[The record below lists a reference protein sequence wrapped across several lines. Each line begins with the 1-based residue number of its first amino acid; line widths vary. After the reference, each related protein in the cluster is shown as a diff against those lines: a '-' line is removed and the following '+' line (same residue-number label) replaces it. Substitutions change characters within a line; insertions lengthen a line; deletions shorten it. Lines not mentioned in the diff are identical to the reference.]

1 MSASAPDSVEGVLE
15 LAAREEPVRAIESRG
30 RRPLLRWEL
39 LLLLVVLA
47 TFGLNAWASPYFLD
61 PFTLSDLTFNFT
73 EKAIVALPMALLIIA
88 REIDISVAG
97 IMALSSVAMGLA
109 AQAGLGLPMI
119 VAAGILAG
127 LVCGALNGAL
137 VTIFKVPAIVAT
149 IGTMSLY
156 RGIAYAVLGDQVLKA
171 YPAGFDYFGQGYA
184 VGLVSFE
191 LVLFLA
197 LALLTGIL
205 LHFTA
210 MGRRISAIGSN
221 PTAALFSGIRVD
233 RYRFWLFA
241 ATGAA
246 AGLASV
252 LLTSRLGST
261 RPSIA
266 VGWELDIITITILG
280 GVSILGGRGTIAGVV
295 LAALLMGLVTFGLGL
310 LNVPGIVMSIVV
322 GGLLIAVIA
331 LPILFERLMAGR
343 TAR

>member
-1 MSASAPDSVEGVLE
+1 MSLSIEQ
-15 LAAREEPVRAIESRG
+15 LAADVREDRLVHSAKKR
-30 RRPLLRWEL
+30 LFMRWEWL
-39 LLLLVVLA
+39 LFLVVLA
-47 TFGLNAWASPYFLD
+47 TFGLNSWASPYFLD
-61 PFTLSDLTFNFT
+61 PYTLSDLTYNFT

-97 IMALSSVAMGLA
+97 IMALSSVAMGLT
-109 AQAGLGLPMI
+109 AGAGYGLPAI
-119 VAAGILAG
+119 VVMGVLAG
-127 LVCGALNGAL
+127 LLCGALNGAL
-137 VTIFKVPAIVAT
+137 VTLFKVPAIVAT

-171 YPAGFDYFGQGYA
+171 YPPDFAYFGQGYV
-184 VGLVSFE
+184 VGVVSFE

-197 LALLTGIL
+197 LALIVGIV
-205 LHFTA
+205 LHFTLV
-210 MGRRISAIGSN
+210 GRRIVAIGSN
-221 PTAALFSGIRVD
+221 PVAALFSGIRVD
-233 RYRFWLFA
+233 RYRFWLFTL
-241 ATGAA
+241 TGGA

-280 GVSILGGRGTIAGVV
+280 GVSILGGKGSIIGVV

-322 GGLLIAVIA
+322 GALLIGVIA
-331 LPILFERLMAGR
+331 LPILFRQMRAAGR
-343 TAR
+343 RA